1 MIEPPA
7 ALSLTPAENSDLGQ
21 EKKEEKEKEK
31 EKEKEG
37 RVANVR

>member
-21 EKKEEKEKEK
+21 EKEGKKGKEE
-31 EKEKEG
+31 

>member
-21 EKKEEKEKEK
+21 EKKWKKGKEE
-31 EKEKEG
+31 